1 MGFFKRATPNPLQI
15 AISAPDTVN
24 EDNVFLDIAVT
35 LQSQT
40 STIKPTIKA
49 RLRADL
55 TNKKKARGAAEY
67 YLLGEAEYG
76 AQISVVPDQT
86 EKIEIKIPLDFSPM
100 ALFDIPVA
108 NMALAS
114 PEMQAA
120 MTEAQEIG
128 HLYAFSIEVITKTD
142 DHEFATRKPIEL
154 IRPDSTR
161 VASFN

>member
-1 MGFFKRATPNPLQI
+1 MSFFKRAVPNPLQV

-40 STIKPTIKA
+40 STLKPTVKA

-76 AQISVVPDQT
+76 AQISVVPDQP
-86 EKIEIKIPLDFSPM
+86 EKVELKIPLDFSPM

-128 HLYAFSIEVITKTD
+128 HLYEFSVEVLTKVED
-142 DHEFATRKPIEL
+142 REFAVRKPIEL

>member
-1 MGFFKRATPNPLQI
+1 MSFFKRAAPNPLQV

-35 LQSQT
+35 LQSTT
-40 STIKPTIKA
+40 STVKPIVKA

-55 TNKKKARGAAEY
+55 TQKKKAKGAAEY
-67 YLLGEAEYG
+67 YILGEAEYG
-76 AQISVVPDQT
+76 AQVSVLPDQPT
-86 EKIEIKIPLDFSPM
+86 TIELKIPLDFSPM
-100 ALFDIPVA
+100 ALFDIPAA

-128 HLYAFSIEVITKTD
+128 HLYTYTVEVITKLDTQ
-142 DHEFATRKPIEL
+142 EFATRRPIEL